1 MSGSRNTPGP
11 ISIESTSMK
20 KITRDA
26 ALHVVFWTGII
37 FKGIDGVLETVGG
50 IALLVVSTQ
59 FISNLV
65 HLVFRHELFQDRND
79 LLANYLVNMADQLSI
94 STKTFAAVYL
104 LVHGV
109 IKIGLVGAIWR
120 KRLWAYPLTGVV
132 FSLFVLYQVARFFFT
147 HSFMLVLITGVD
159 IIIIAL
165 LPHEYRRLSQR
176 IRQGKPH

>member
-1 MSGSRNTPGP
+1 MRR
-11 ISIESTSMK
+11 
-20 KITRDA
+20 ITRDT

-37 FKGIDGVLETVGG
+37 FKGIDGVLETIGG
-50 IALLVVSTQ
+50 VALLVVSTR
-59 FISNLV
+59 FIRDLV
-65 HLVFRHELFQDRND
+65 HLVFREELFEDPHD
-79 LLANYLVNMADQLSI
+79 LLANYLVNLADQLSV

-109 IKIGLVGAIWR
+109 IKMGLVGAIWR

-132 FSLFVLYQVARFFFT
+132 FSLFVVYQVARFVFT
-147 HSFMLVLITGVD
+147 HSLMLVLVTVVD

-176 IRQGKPH
+176 IRQSELR

>member
-1 MSGSRNTPGP
+1 MR
-11 ISIESTSMK
+11 
-20 KITRDA
+20 KITRDT
-26 ALHVVFWTGII
+26 ALHIVFWTGII
-37 FKGIDGVLETVGG
+37 FKGIDGVLETIAG
-50 IALLVVSTQ
+50 IALLVVSTR

-65 HLVFRHELFQDRND
+65 HVIFRHELFQDPND
-79 LLANYLVNMADQLSI
+79 LLANYVVSLADRLSV

-109 IKIGLVGAIWR
+109 IKMGLVGAIWR

-132 FSLFVLYQVARFFFT
+132 FSLFVLYQVARYVFT
-147 HSFMLVLITGVD
+147 RSLMLVLLTVVD

-176 IRQGKPH
+176 IRQGESP